1 MKSRFKTNLSILRC
15 LAFAFVLPCIV
26 LMIAGCNKS
35 KSSEA
40 DGQVASKNESADNES
55 TEAAESEAADKS
67 VMDHASDLIEQAKD
81 VTSDTASS
89 ASEWAKDVYQKS
101 LDTAEST
108 TNKMSDS
115 LKGLY
120 KKAVESGTTTA
131 KSTKDWVEEDIG
143 KMGAWVYT
151 SRTVSTEEDAQATVA
166 MLNEMGREKWECFWV
181 EKQGTATTLYFKKSP
196 RSYISNIPFKD
207 LVKMFPGLG
216 SDN

>member
-1 MKSRFKTNLSILRC
+1 MHRQSIYRQPMLRY
-15 LAFAFVLPCIV
+15 LAFAFVLPCVV

-35 KSSEA
+35 KSNDTDS
-40 DGQVASKNESADNES
+40 QVSAKNESAKPAENE
-55 TEAAESEAADKS
+55 TTDKS
-67 VMDHASDLIEQAKD
+67 VMDHATDLIEQAKD

-89 ASEWAKDVYQKS
+89 ASEWAQDVYQKS

-143 KMGAWVYT
+143 RMGAWVYT
-151 SRTVSTEEDAQATVA
+151 SKTVSTEEDSQATVA
-166 MLNEMGREKWECFWV
+166 MLNEMGRGKWECFWV
-181 EKQGTATTLYFKKSP
+181 EKQGTTTTLYFKKSP

>member
-1 MKSRFKTNLSILRC
+1 MKSRFKNNQSILRIM
-15 LAFAFVLPCIV
+15 AFAFGLPCVV

-35 KSSEA
+35 KSNEA
-40 DGQVASKNESADNES
+40 DSQVSVKDESAG
-55 TEAAESEAADKS
+55 AAENEAADKS

-81 VTSDTASS
+81 VTSDTANS
-89 ASEWAKDVYQKS
+89 ASEWAQDVYQKS

-120 KKAVESGTTTA
+120 KKAVESGSTTA

-143 KMGAWVYT
+143 RIGAWVYT

-166 MLNEMGREKWECFWV
+166 MLNEMGRGKWECFWV
-181 EKQGTATTLYFKKSP
+181 EKQDATTTLYFKKSP

-216 SDN
+216 SD

>member
-1 MKSRFKTNLSILRC
+1 MKSRLKYSKPMHRQSILRC
-15 LAFAFVLPCIV
+15 PAFAFVLPCVV

-35 KSSEA
+35 KLNDV
-40 DGQVASKNESADNES
+40 DGQVASKDES

-89 ASEWAKDVYQKS
+89 ASEWAQDVYQKS

-216 SDN
+216 SD